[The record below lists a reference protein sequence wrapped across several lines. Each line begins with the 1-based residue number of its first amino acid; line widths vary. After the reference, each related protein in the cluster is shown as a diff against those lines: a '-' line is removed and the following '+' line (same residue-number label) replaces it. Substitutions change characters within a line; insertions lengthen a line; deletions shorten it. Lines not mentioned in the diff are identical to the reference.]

1 MIKLMGRVS
10 KKSSIYYFSWQNV
23 TLFLSTPSVLHILPS
38 VSLGGAALSTVK
50 NKLALREFEKENT
63 TTIKSPTFIE
73 QAVNNCFGGN
83 GR

>member
-1 MIKLMGRVS
+1 MGRVS
-10 KKSSIYYFSWQNV
+10 KNKLDL
-23 TLFLSTPSVLHILPS
+23 LFFMAKRYIVFINTIRSAYSP

-63 TTIKSPTFIE
+63 TTIKSPTFIDE